1 MGKPNGW
8 SLEPGHEARA
18 QARARRQLAE
28 RLENQNISWLDNPE
42 QYYADSPAFTIA
54 RFVVTVSLF
63 LGIVAGIVV
72 IVLALGSWLAP

>member
-28 RLENQNISWLDNPE
+28 RLENQNVSWLGDPDVVE
-42 QYYADSPAFTIA
+42 SYYEDSPALIIVRWALTALVTAGFVIA
-54 RFVVTVSLF
+54 
-63 LGIVAGIVV
+63 V
-72 IVLALGSWLAP
+72 ILLSIALGG